1 MQSEGKML
9 SFESIAHFNV
19 YIYIRHFMFTKYI
32 NDCLYVNIKRVI
44 YLLHFNKNNPLVY
57 SLEK

>member
-1 MQSEGKML
+1 
-9 SFESIAHFNV
+9 
-19 YIYIRHFMFTKYI
+19 MFTKYI